1 MHGHQTLALLDLQ
14 RLKATDLLHSPT
26 RVSGKQV
33 QLLLYLLL
41 YSFPTRFGKAF
52 MVPKDIFK

>member
-14 RLKATDLLHSPT
+14 RLKATDLLHSLT
-26 RVSGKQV
+26 RVPGKQV

-41 YSFPTRFGKAF
+41 YSFPTQVWKGFHGSQRH
-52 MVPKDIFK
+52 I